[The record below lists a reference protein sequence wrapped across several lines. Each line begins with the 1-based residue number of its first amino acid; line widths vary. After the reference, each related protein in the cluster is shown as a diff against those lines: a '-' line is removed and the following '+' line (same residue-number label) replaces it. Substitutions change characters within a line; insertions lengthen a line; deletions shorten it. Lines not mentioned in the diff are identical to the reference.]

1 MKIRNASL
9 AALAALLVIPA
20 AWAQAGSAGTSAPAS
35 DKVAIISL
43 QQAILGTAEGK
54 QASQQLRT
62 EFAPRQ
68 AALTN
73 LGKQIQDLQQ
83 HLQAGATTL
92 SDDEK
97 NKLTR
102 QISDLERRGQ
112 RDQQALSDDSNE
124 AEQDAVNTIGQKM
137 LKVVETYARQNGFG
151 VVIDDSAQNSPI
163 IYRADQV
170 DITEQ
175 IVKLYD
181 QTYPVKPAPAA
192 ARPAASKPSQ

>member
-62 EFAPRQ
+62 EFAPPQ